1 VIAMKR
7 APLLLA
13 LLPAA
18 LHADDVFLKGA
29 GQVSGRILQR
39 TATSVEIDV
48 GAGTVTV
55 PLDRVERIQEGRS
68 ALDDYHDRASGL
80 AAGDRDGW
88 LSLAR
93 WASGQGLATQSEQ
106 AYKKVLTLAPDDP
119 EANQALGRVQLGG
132 RWVTE
137 EESYRARGYVEF
149 EGDWITPAEHDA
161 ILRTREADQRQKE
174 SEARAQEAEARAQQA
189 EAKAQEA
196 AAARPDSAQGAPLYW
211 GGFGPGPVAWQGTTF
226 QVSPTAGRG
235 PR

>member
-1 VIAMKR
+1 MRR
-7 APLLLA
+7 ASFLLA

-29 GQVSGRILQR
+29 GQVSGRILSR
-39 TATSVEIDV
+39 TATSLEIDV

-68 ALDDYHDRASGL
+68 ALDDYHDRASRL
-80 AAGDRDGW
+80 SAGDGEGW
-88 LSLAR
+88 LALAR
-93 WASGQGLATQSEQ
+93 WASGQGLATQAEQ
-106 AYKKVLTLAPDDP
+106 AYRKVLAMAPDDA

-149 EGDWITPAEHDA
+149 EGDWVTPAEQQA
-161 ILRTREADQRQKE
+161 ILKTREAEQRQRE
-174 SEARAQEAEARAQQA
+174 SEARAQEAEARASEA
-189 EAKAQEA
+189 EARAKEAEA
-196 AAARPDSAQGAPLYW
+196 ARQESAQGAPLYW